1 MKTICTNLK
10 LKQCNEGFKNISP
23 EILLETTCLRFTEFF
38 FFKISFKKKFF
49 QKMRPNPAKSLKKIQ
64 INYKIMQI
72 LCKVVKVLSS
82 ILVNLLKQNNSV
94 KPLTKH

>member
-38 FFKISFKKKFF
+38 FSKYL
-49 QKMRPNPAKSLKKIQ
+49 QKNL
-64 INYKIMQI
+64 Y
-72 LCKVVKVLSS
+72 
-82 ILVNLLKQNNSV
+82 LVNLRQRD
-94 KPLTKH
+94 